1 MTEKKTVIHVK
12 RERQRFQRHVR
23 SHMTLLQFVEKERTA
38 TFATVAAGPSS
49 DPSEMG
55 YGEFL
60 EGRAV
65 PIF

>member
-1 MTEKKTVIHVK
+1 MTFSSVCKKKKT
-12 RERQRFQRHVR
+12 
-23 SHMTLLQFVEKERTA
+23 
-38 TFATVAAGPSS
+38 TFGTVTAGPSS
-49 DPSEMG
+49 DPSEME